1 MLHAQRVCLTTDT
14 WTSVQNLNYM
24 CLTSHWIDDQWKLHK
39 KVLSFPTIPNHKG
52 ETIGLSIMNCLKE
65 WEIEKIFTVT
75 VDNASTNDGAIKHVI
90 RRTKDTLGTVL
101 QHEYIH
107 MRCCAH
113 ILNIIIQEGLK
124 EVDDAII
131 KIRNAVRYVRSSPSR
146 MQSFLKCVDD
156 EKIKCKSRVCLDVE
170 TRWNSTYHMLV
181 VAEKYEKAFD
191 RLECEDLRYSSYF
204 CGAEEETAEQ
214 ADVINKQNEIFAST
228 RGRGR
233 KRQKLMGLPTCE
245 DWKNARCLVEFL
257 WLFYNATLK
266 FSGTQHAT
274 SNYFFHELVAVQQGI
289 LNMTKSGDHMLSGM
303 AFRMLGKFSKYW
315 VQVNNL
321 NPLLHIAVVL
331 DPRYKLRYVE
341 HCMEIVYD
349 AVVAANF
356 AKDLESKFLELYDFY
371 LKENMVSL
379 PAQAVGSSSAASVTQ
394 DLSKLDPA
402 KALRMKFAKS
412 SASPITSGGKSEA
425 QRYLADVAEPESE
438 DFDILIWWKVHSTKY
453 PIIAKMA
460 RDVLAVPIST
470 VASESTFSTS
480 GRVLDPYRSSLSP
493 KTVEALICCQDW
505 LRSSQKSIEPE
516 NDDLE
521 SLEVAAAFGEANPGK

>member
-1 MLHAQRVCLTTDT
+1 MVDVQQEVGGSQAAPAGVSVPQVADT
-14 WTSVQNLNYM
+14 EIQASGAGTPASQPPVQA
-24 CLTSHWIDDQWKLHK
+24 SQ
-39 KVLSFPTIPNHKG
+39 PP
-52 ETIGLSIMNCLKE
+52 E
-65 WEIEKIFTVT
+65 
-75 VDNASTNDGAIKHVI
+75 VDNAAKT
-90 RRTKDTLGTVL
+90 
-101 QHEYIH
+101 
-107 MRCCAH
+107 
-113 ILNIIIQEGLK
+113 GLK

-146 MQSFLKCVDD
+146 MQSFLKCVEE

-191 RLECEDLRYSSYF
+191 KLECEDIRYSSYF
-204 CGAEEETAEQ
+204 GGAEEEVAEQ
-214 ADVINKQNEIFAST
+214 ADVISKQNEMFGST

-233 KRQKLMGLPTCE
+233 KRQKLIGPPSCE

-266 FSGTQHAT
+266 FSGTQHVT

-289 LNMTKSGDHMLSGM
+289 LDMTKSSDHMLSGM

-315 VQVNNL
+315 VQVDNL

-341 HCMEIVYD
+341 HCMEIIYD

-356 AKDLESKFLELYDFY
+356 AKDLESKFLELYAFY
-371 LKENMVSL
+371 LKENKESL
-379 PAQAVGSSSAASVTQ
+379 PATDAGSSSTSFNPQ
-394 DLSKLDPA
+394 DFSKVDPA

-412 SASPITSGGKSEA
+412 TTSSVTSGGKSEA
-425 QRYLADVAEPESE
+425 QRYLADVGEPESE
-438 DFDILIWWKVHSTKY
+438 DFDILMWWKVHSTKY

-505 LRSSQKSIEPE
+505 LRSSPKPIEPE
-516 NDDLE
+516 NDDHE
-521 SLEVAAAFGEANPGK
+521 SVEVAAAFGETNLGK